1 MNEETVHSVEFDR
14 DRCVACVACC
24 KACPT
29 QAIRVREK
37 QVVVDGE
44 RCIDCGECIR
54 ACPYDAVSARTSS
67 PSDLKKY
74 KYTVAIP
81 STTLFSQFGGD
92 VEPARIIRALDRLGF
107 DRCHDLS
114 WMCEMVGRAVDTYL
128 AECGEPWPKIS
139 VTCPAV
145 IRLIQLRYPDLVPHL
160 IPFEVPRELA
170 AKLVRRRLSQEL
182 GLPASDIGIFYLTP
196 CSAIMHSI
204 LWPVGLE
211 ESYLDGAFS
220 ISEIYGPLRKAI
232 DETKDVP
239 ATPGLSPRGLQ
250 WAVAGGETSMMRSGN
265 TLALS
270 GVQDV
275 TYVFDRIESG
285 KFRSVDFIEAYICP
299 DGCVSGPLLVE
310 GRYAAKRAIRE
321 VASRLGSRGAVKEEK
336 VRSLVREHFFDI
348 EEQVRA
354 RPVKAPARDLREAVR
369 LKQEKDRLLASF
381 PKMDCAACGAPT
393 CEALAEDVLRGSATT
408 DDCVFVRL
416 ERLASPPAAREEGA
430 SARPDSKD
438 EGGRAR
444 RPRPGEES

>member
-1 MNEETVHSVEFDR
+1 MNEEIVHSVEFDR

-37 QVVVDGE
+37 QVVLDGE

-54 ACPYDAVSARTSS
+54 ACPHDAVSARTSS

-114 WMCEMVGRAVDTYL
+114 WMCEMVGRATDTYL

-145 IRLIQLRYPDLVPHL
+145 IRLIQIRYPDLVPHL

-220 ISEIYGPLRKAI
+220 IAEIYGPLRKAI
-232 DETKDVP
+232 DETNDVP
-239 ATPGLSPRGLQ
+239 AAPDLSPRGLQ

-265 TLALS
+265 TLTLS

-299 DGCVSGPLLVE
+299 DGCVSGPLLIE
-310 GRYAAKRAIRE
+310 GRYAAKRTIRE
-321 VASRLGSRGAVKEEK
+321 IVSRLGARGAVKEEK

-369 LKQEKDRLLASF
+369 LKQEKDSLMASL
-381 PKMDCAACGAPT
+381 PRKDCAACGAPT
-393 CEALAEDVLRGSATT
+393 CEVLAEDVLRGAAAT
-408 DDCVFVRL
+408 DDCVFVRI
-416 ERLASPPAAREEGA
+416 ERLASPPAAREEEA
-430 SARPDSKD
+430 SARPGAKD
-438 EGGRAR
+438 GGGRAK